1 MGIVLDLTDL
11 CDDLKTPHRHDPH
24 YSGGEEIHQR
34 QFISEDELL
43 SWDETRGSH
52 STQHV
57 CEHTQ
62 HIALPALITSCP
74 RLLSLQ
80 TTKLTVCERWK

>member
-1 MGIVLDLTDL
+1 MLDLTDP

-24 YSGGEEIHQR
+24 YCGGEEIHQR

-43 SWDETRGSH
+43 
-52 STQHV
+52 
-57 CEHTQ
+57 
-62 HIALPALITSCP
+62 PAFITSCP

-80 TTKLTVCERWK
+80 TTKPTVCERWK